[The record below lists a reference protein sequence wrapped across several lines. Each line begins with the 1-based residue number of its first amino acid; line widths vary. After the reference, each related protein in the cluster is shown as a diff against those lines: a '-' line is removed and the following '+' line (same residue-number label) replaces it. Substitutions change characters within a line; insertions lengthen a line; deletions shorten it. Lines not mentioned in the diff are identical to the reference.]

1 MTGCKG
7 SESEIKQSRYR
18 ELCGCADISCP
29 AVMRCCSAQI
39 APSESNGRSLKAD
52 QTKEDNK
59 MKKKFAAAFLA
70 SLLLNLLLA
79 APIQANSAQRH
90 WRGTDS
96 TGALVKDKN
105 CPLVV
110 DKELLTFDVQ
120 EFPKNYYNSIE
131 EFLTYTGKVTAEYTF
146 RNPADYTVTATLVF
160 PFGNLPHY
168 GEYIYDSYTGKHT
181 AAFETDKFGVAVNG
195 KPINTT
201 VRHTLKD
208 RGTPFSL
215 NADMPKLTDGYIA
228 DSFFRPD
235 LPVWVQQY
243 SVEGI
248 NPENQAATAA
258 FVLREDLT
266 KTRVLWE
273 EKSGIA
279 TLKDGIRISGWIKT
293 GDTLTVYI
301 FGEPPKDGIT
311 WSLYENGACKKK
323 TDGNIT
329 LKHSEQMTFR
339 DFVFREYDNSSGI
352 SESDWYNAQVAFM
365 NDGSKNW
372 MYGGIYTEK
381 SAFSLMR
388 WYEYT
393 MTLEPGQT
401 LTNTVTAPLYP
412 AIDAGYTPSIYTYT
426 YLLSPAKTWAQ
437 FVELKIV
444 VNTPYY
450 MTENNQGGFL
460 RTEKGYELT
469 LPGLPEKELTFTL
482 SESEHPRAPKLS
494 LPFHP
499 VFLLA
504 GFAGFA
510 LIGGSVIAVVLIV
523 KRKKSR
529 GKEQS

>member
-1 MTGCKG
+1 
-7 SESEIKQSRYR
+7 
-18 ELCGCADISCP
+18 
-29 AVMRCCSAQI
+29 
-39 APSESNGRSLKAD
+39 
-52 QTKEDNK
+52 
-59 MKKKFAAAFLA
+59 MKRKVITVIFTV
-70 SLLLNLLLA
+70 LLLSA
-79 APIQANSAQRH
+79 VFIQPTHANSAQRH
-90 WRGTDS
+90 WSGTDS

-120 EFPKNYYNSIE
+120 EFPKNYYNSTE
-131 EFLTYTGKVTAEYTF
+131 EFLAYTGKVTAEYTF

-168 GEYIYDSYTGKHT
+168 GEYIYDSPTDKYT
-181 AAFETDKFGVAVNG
+181 AASDTEKYGVKVNG
-195 KPINTT
+195 KLIKAT

-215 NADMPKLTDGYIA
+215 DEDMPKLVDEYIS

-248 NPENQAATAA
+248 SAENQVATAA
-258 FVLREDLT
+258 FVLREDSS
-266 KTRVLWE
+266 KTRVLWA
-273 EKSGIA
+273 EKNGIA
-279 TLKDGIRISGWIKT
+279 TLKDGIRISGWTKT
-293 GDTLTVYI
+293 GDTLTVYV
-301 FGEPPKDGIT
+301 FGEPPKDGIA

-329 LKHSEQMTFR
+329 LKYSEQMTFR
-339 DFVFREYDNSSGI
+339 DFAFKEYDNSSGI
-352 SESDWYNAQVAFM
+352 SESDWYNAQVAFL
-365 NDGSKNW
+365 NAGSGEW
-372 MYGGIYTEK
+372 RRGGIYTEK

-393 MTLEPGQT
+393 LTLEPGQT

-412 AIDAGYTPSIYTYT
+412 AIDAGYTPSIHTYT

-437 FVELKIV
+437 FGELKIT

-450 MTENNQGGFL
+450 MIENNQGGFSG
-460 RTEKGYELT
+460 TEKGYELT

-482 SESEHPRAPKLS
+482 SESEHPRSPKLS

-504 GFAGFA
+504 GFAGFV
-510 LIGGSVIAVVLIV
+510 LIGGGVIAIVLIV

>member
-1 MTGCKG
+1 
-7 SESEIKQSRYR
+7 
-18 ELCGCADISCP
+18 
-29 AVMRCCSAQI
+29 
-39 APSESNGRSLKAD
+39 
-52 QTKEDNK
+52 
-59 MKKKFAAAFLA
+59 MKRKVITVIITV
-70 SLLLNLLLA
+70 LLLSVVF
-79 APIQANSAQRH
+79 IQPTHANSAQRH
-90 WRGTDS
+90 WSGTDS

-120 EFPKNYYNSIE
+120 EFPKNYYNNIE
-131 EFLTYTGKVTAEYTF
+131 EFLAYTGKVTAEYTF

-168 GEYIYDSYTGKHT
+168 GEYIYDSPTDKYT
-181 AAFETDKFGVAVNG
+181 AASDTEKYGVTVDG
-195 KPINTT
+195 KSIGAA

-215 NADMPKLTDGYIA
+215 DMDMLKLTDGYIA
-228 DSFFRPD
+228 DNFFRPD

-248 NPENQAATAA
+248 SAENQAATAA
-258 FVLREDLT
+258 FVLREDSS

-279 TLKDGIRISGWIKT
+279 TLKDGIRISGWTKT

-301 FGEPPKDGIT
+301 FGEPPKDGIA
-311 WSLYENGACKKK
+311 WSLYENGACEKK

-339 DFVFREYDNSSGI
+339 DFAFREYDNNSGI
-352 SESDWYNAQVAFM
+352 SESDWYNAQVAFL
-365 NDGSKNW
+365 NAGSEEW
-372 MYGGIYTEK
+372 RQGGIYTEK

-393 MTLEPGQT
+393 LTLEPGQT
-401 LTNTVTAPLYP
+401 LTNTVTASLYP
-412 AIDAGYTPSIYTYT
+412 AIDAGYTPSIYTYN

-437 FVELKIV
+437 FGELKIV

-450 MTENNQGGFL
+450 MTENNQGSFL

-482 SESEHPRAPKLS
+482 SKSEHPLPPRLS
-494 LPFHP
+494 LPFKP

-504 GFAGFA
+504 VFVGFV
-510 LIGGSVIAVVLIV
+510 LIGGGVIAVVLII

>member
-1 MTGCKG
+1 
-7 SESEIKQSRYR
+7 
-18 ELCGCADISCP
+18 
-29 AVMRCCSAQI
+29 
-39 APSESNGRSLKAD
+39 
-52 QTKEDNK
+52 
-59 MKKKFAAAFLA
+59 MKKKIAVAFLA

-79 APIQANSAQRH
+79 VPIQANSAQRH
-90 WRGTDS
+90 WSGTDS

-120 EFPKNYYNSIE
+120 EFPKNYYNSTE
-131 EFLTYTGKVTAEYTF
+131 EFLAYTGNVTAEYTF

-168 GEYIYDSYTGKHT
+168 GEYTYDSPTDKYT
-181 AAFETDKFGVAVNG
+181 AASDTEKYGVKVNG
-195 KPINTT
+195 KLIKAT

-208 RGTPFSL
+208 RGTPFAL
-215 NADMPKLTDGYIA
+215 NEDMSKLTDGYIA

-243 SVEGI
+243 SIEGI

-258 FVLREDLT
+258 FDLREDPT

-273 EKSGIA
+273 EKSGMA
-279 TLKDGIRISGWIKT
+279 TLKDGIRISGWAKN

-301 FGEPPKDGIT
+301 FGEPPKNGIA

-323 TDGNIT
+323 IDGNFT
-329 LKHSEQMTFR
+329 LKHTEQMTFR
-339 DFVFREYDNSSGI
+339 EFAFMEYDNSSGI
-352 SESDWYNAQVAFM
+352 SESDWYNAQVAFL
-365 NDGSKNW
+365 NDGSEDW

-381 SAFSLMR
+381 SSFSLMR

-393 MTLEPGQT
+393 LTLEPGQT

-437 FVELKIV
+437 FGELKIV

-450 MTENNQGGFL
+450 MTESNQSSFSK
-460 RTEKGYELT
+460 TEKGYELT
-469 LPGLPEKELTFTL
+469 LSGLPEKELTFTL
-482 SESEHPRAPKLS
+482 SEAEHPRPPKLS
-494 LPFHP
+494 IPFNP
-499 VFLLA
+499 VFLFA
-504 GFAGFA
+504 GFAGFV
-510 LIGGSVIAVVLIV
+510 LIGGGVIAVLLII
-523 KRKKSR
+523 KRKKSY

>member
-1 MTGCKG
+1 
-7 SESEIKQSRYR
+7 
-18 ELCGCADISCP
+18 
-29 AVMRCCSAQI
+29 
-39 APSESNGRSLKAD
+39 
-52 QTKEDNK
+52 
-59 MKKKFAAAFLA
+59 MKRKVITVIFTV
-70 SLLLNLLLA
+70 LLLSA
-79 APIQANSAQRH
+79 VFIQSTHANSAQRH
-90 WRGTDS
+90 WSGTDS
-96 TGALVKDKN
+96 TGSLIKDKN
-105 CPLVV
+105 CPLAV
-110 DKELLTFDVQ
+110 DREVLTFDVQ
-120 EFPKNYYNSIE
+120 EFPKNYYSSAE

-168 GEYIYDSYTGKHT
+168 GEYIYDSPTDKYT
-181 AAFETDKFGVAVNG
+181 AASDTEKYGVKVNG
-195 KPINTT
+195 KPIEAT

-215 NADMPKLTDGYIA
+215 NEDMPKLTNGYIA

-258 FVLREDLT
+258 FVLREEPT

-279 TLKDGIRISGWIKT
+279 TLNDGLRISGWAKT

-301 FGEPPKDGIT
+301 FGEPPKDGIA

-323 TDGNIT
+323 IDGNIT
-329 LKHSEQMTFR
+329 LKYSEQITFR
-339 DFVFREYDNSSGI
+339 DFAFREYDNSSGI
-352 SESDWYNAQVAFM
+352 SESDWYNAQVAFL
-365 NDGSKNW
+365 NAGSEEW
-372 MYGGIYTEK
+372 RQGGIYTEK

-393 MTLEPGQT
+393 LTLEPGQI

-412 AIDAGYTPSIYTYT
+412 AIDAGYTPSIYIYT

-437 FVELKIV
+437 FGELKIV

-450 MTENNQGGFL
+450 MTENDQGSFSK
-460 RTEKGYELT
+460 TEKGY
-469 LPGLPEKELTFTL
+469 ELTFTL
-482 SESEHPRAPKLS
+482 SESEHPRPPKLS
-494 LPFHP
+494 IPFKP

-504 GFAGFA
+504 GFAGFV
-510 LIGGSVIAVVLIV
+510 LIGGGVIAVVLII

-529 GKEQS
+529 GKEQP

>member
-1 MTGCKG
+1 M
-7 SESEIKQSRYR
+7 
-18 ELCGCADISCP
+18 
-29 AVMRCCSAQI
+29 
-39 APSESNGRSLKAD
+39 
-52 QTKEDNK
+52 KEVK
-59 MKKKFAAAFLA
+59 RKVITVIFTV
-70 SLLLNLLLA
+70 LLLSVVF
-79 APIQANSAQRH
+79 IQPTHANSAQRY
-90 WRGTDS
+90 WSGTDS

-131 EFLTYTGKVTAEYTF
+131 EFLAYTGKVTAEYTF

-168 GEYIYDSYTGKHT
+168 GEYIYDSP
-181 AAFETDKFGVAVNG
+181 TDKYTAVSDTEKYGVKVNG
-195 KPINTT
+195 KLIKAT
-201 VRHTLKD
+201 VRHTLKY

-215 NADMPKLTDGYIA
+215 DEDMPKLTDGYIA

-248 NPENQAATAA
+248 SAENQVATAA
-258 FVLREDLT
+258 FVLREDSS
-266 KTRVLWE
+266 KTRVMWA
-273 EKSGIA
+273 EKNGIA
-279 TLKDGIRISGWIKT
+279 TLKDGIRISGWTKT

-311 WSLYENGACKKK
+311 WSLYENGACKKEI
-323 TDGNIT
+323 DGTIT
-329 LKHSEQMTFR
+329 LKYSEQMTFR
-339 DFVFREYDNSSGI
+339 DFVFREYNNNSGI
-352 SESDWYNAQVAFM
+352 SESDWYNAQVAFL
-365 NDGSKNW
+365 NAGSKDL

-381 SAFSLMR
+381 YSFSLMR

-393 MTLEPGQT
+393 LSLEPGQT

-437 FVELKIV
+437 FGELKIV
-444 VNTPYY
+444 VKTPYY
-450 MTENNQGGFL
+450 MTENNQGNFSG
-460 RTEKGYELT
+460 TENGYELT

-482 SESEHPRAPKLS
+482 SESEHPQPPKLS

-504 GFAGFA
+504 GFAGFV
-510 LIGGSVIAVVLIV
+510 LIGGGVIAVVLIM

>member
-1 MTGCKG
+1 
-7 SESEIKQSRYR
+7 
-18 ELCGCADISCP
+18 
-29 AVMRCCSAQI
+29 
-39 APSESNGRSLKAD
+39 
-52 QTKEDNK
+52 
-59 MKKKFAAAFLA
+59 MKRKVITVIFTV
-70 SLLLNLLLA
+70 LLLSTVF
-79 APIQANSAQRH
+79 IQSTHANSAQRH
-90 WRGTDS
+90 WSGTDS
-96 TGALVKDKN
+96 TGSLIKDKN

-110 DKELLTFDVQ
+110 DREVLTFDVQ
-120 EFPKNYYNSIE
+120 ELPKNYYSSAE
-131 EFLTYTGKVTAEYTF
+131 EFLAYTGKVTAEYTF

-168 GEYIYDSYTGKHT
+168 GEYIYDSP
-181 AAFETDKFGVAVNG
+181 TDKYTVASDTEKYGVKVNG
-195 KPINTT
+195 KLIEAT

-215 NADMPKLTDGYIA
+215 DEDMPKLINGYIA

-235 LPVWVQQY
+235 LPVWVRKY

-248 NPENQAATAA
+248 DPENQAATAA
-258 FVLREDLT
+258 FVLREDPT

-279 TLKDGIRISGWIKT
+279 TLKDGIRISGWTKS

-301 FGEPPKDGIT
+301 FGEPPKDGIV

-323 TDGNIT
+323 IDGNIT
-329 LKHSEQMTFR
+329 LKYSEQMTFR
-339 DFVFREYDNSSGI
+339 DFAFREYDHSSGI
-352 SESDWYNAQVAFM
+352 SESDWYNAQVAFL
-365 NDGSKNW
+365 NAGSEEW
-372 MYGGIYTEK
+372 RRGGIYTEK

-393 MTLEPGQT
+393 LTLEPGQT
-401 LTNTVTAPLYP
+401 LTNTVIAPLYP

-437 FVELKIV
+437 FGELKIV

-482 SESEHPRAPKLS
+482 SESEHPRPPKLS
-494 LPFHP
+494 IPFHP
-499 VFLLA
+499 VFL
-504 GFAGFA
+504 FAGFV
-510 LIGGSVIAVVLIV
+510 LIGGGVIAVVLII

>member
-1 MTGCKG
+1 MKR
-7 SESEIKQSRYR
+7 K
-18 ELCGCADISCP
+18 AIS
-29 AVMRCCSAQI
+29 VI
-39 APSESNGRSLKAD
+39 F
-52 QTKEDNK
+52 TV
-59 MKKKFAAAFLA
+59 
-70 SLLLNLLLA
+70 LLLSSVF
-79 APIQANSAQRH
+79 IQSTHANSAQRH
-90 WRGTDS
+90 WSGTDS

-120 EFPKNYYNSIE
+120 EFPNNYYNSTE
-131 EFLTYTGKVTAEYTF
+131 EFLAYTGKVTAEYTF
-146 RNPADYTVTATLVF
+146 RNPADYTVNATLVF

-168 GEYIYDSYTGKHT
+168 GEYIYDSL
-181 AAFETDKFGVAVNG
+181 TDKYTVTSDTEKYGVKVNG
-195 KPINTT
+195 KLIKAT

-208 RGTPFSL
+208 RETPFSL
-215 NADMPKLTDGYIA
+215 DEDMPKLTNGYIA
-228 DSFFRPD
+228 DNFFRSD

-258 FVLREDLT
+258 FVLREDSS

-273 EKSGIA
+273 EKSGMA
-279 TLKDGIRISGWIKT
+279 TLKDGIRMSGWTKT

-301 FGEPPKDGIT
+301 FGEPPKDGIA

-323 TDGNIT
+323 IDGNIT
-329 LKHSEQMTFR
+329 LKYSEQMTFR
-339 DFVFREYDNSSGI
+339 DFVFREYDNNSGI

-365 NDGSKNW
+365 NDGSKDW

-381 SAFSLMR
+381 SSFSLMR

-393 MTLEPGQT
+393 LSLEPGQT

-437 FVELKIV
+437 FGELKIV

-450 MTENNQGGFL
+450 MTESNQGSFSG
-460 RTEKGYELT
+460 TEKGYELT
-469 LPGLPEKELTFTL
+469 LPGLPKEDMTFTL
-482 SESEHPRAPKLS
+482 CEAEKPQLLKRSV
-494 LPFHP
+494 LPLP
-499 VFLLA
+499 LICIWVCA
-504 GFAGFA
+504 G
-510 LIGGSVIAVVLIV
+510 LILIVGGVIAVTVMLIV
-523 KRKKSR
+523 RRRKKSR
-529 GKEQS
+529 PKE

>member
-1 MTGCKG
+1 
-7 SESEIKQSRYR
+7 
-18 ELCGCADISCP
+18 
-29 AVMRCCSAQI
+29 
-39 APSESNGRSLKAD
+39 
-52 QTKEDNK
+52 

-79 APIQANSAQRH
+79 VPIQANSAQRH

-96 TGALVKDKN
+96 TGTLVKDKN

-131 EFLTYTGKVTAEYTF
+131 EFLAYTGKVTAEYTF

-195 KPINTT
+195 KPIKTT

-258 FVLREDLT
+258 FVLREDPT

-279 TLKDGIRISGWIKT
+279 ALKDGIRISGWIKT

-301 FGEPPKDGIT
+301 FGEPPKDGIA
-311 WSLYENGACKKK
+311 WSLYENGACEKKI
-323 TDGNIT
+323 DGSIT
-329 LKHSEQMTFR
+329 LKYSEQMTFR
-339 DFVFREYDNSSGI
+339 DFAFREYDNSSGI

-365 NDGSKNW
+365 NDGSKDW
-372 MYGGIYTEK
+372 MYGGIYTDK

-393 MTLEPGQT
+393 LTLEPGQT

-437 FVELKIV
+437 FGELKIV
-444 VNTPYY
+444 VNTPHY

-469 LPGLPEKELTFTL
+469 LPGLPQKELTFTL

>member
-1 MTGCKG
+1 
-7 SESEIKQSRYR
+7 
-18 ELCGCADISCP
+18 
-29 AVMRCCSAQI
+29 
-39 APSESNGRSLKAD
+39 
-52 QTKEDNK
+52 
-59 MKKKFAAAFLA
+59 MKRKVITALFTA
-70 SLLLNLLLA
+70 LLLGAVL
-79 APIQANSAQRH
+79 IQPTYANSAQRH
-90 WRGTDS
+90 WSGTS
-96 TGALVKDKN
+96 GTGTLVKDKD
-105 CPLVV
+105 CPLAV

-120 EFPKNYYNSIE
+120 EFPKNYYNSAE

-181 AAFETDKFGVAVNG
+181 AALETDRFGVAVNG
-195 KPINTT
+195 KPIEAT

-215 NADMPKLTDGYIA
+215 DTDMPRLADGYIS
-228 DSFFRPD
+228 DSFFRPE

-248 NPENQAATAA
+248 GAENQAATAA
-258 FVLREDLT
+258 FVLREDSS

-279 TLKDGIRISGWIKT
+279 TLKDGIRISGWTKT

-301 FGEPPKDGIT
+301 FGEPPKDGIA

-323 TDGNIT
+323 IDGNIT
-329 LKHSEQMTFR
+329 LKYSEQMTFR
-339 DFVFREYDNSSGI
+339 DFAFREYDNSSGI

-365 NDGSKNW
+365 NDGSKDW
-372 MYGGIYTEK
+372 MYGGISTEK

-393 MTLEPGQT
+393 LTLEPGQT

-437 FVELKIV
+437 FGELKIV

-450 MTENNQGGFL
+450 MTENNQGSFS
-460 RTEKGYELT
+460 RTEKGYGLT

-482 SESEHPRAPKLS
+482 SESEHSRPPKLS
-494 LPFHP
+494 LPFPP
-499 VFLLA
+499 VFLFA
-504 GFAGFA
+504 GFAGFV
-510 LIGGSVIAVVLIV
+510 LIGGGGVIAVALII

>member
-1 MTGCKG
+1 
-7 SESEIKQSRYR
+7 
-18 ELCGCADISCP
+18 
-29 AVMRCCSAQI
+29 
-39 APSESNGRSLKAD
+39 
-52 QTKEDNK
+52 
-59 MKKKFAAAFLA
+59 MKRKVITVIFTV
-70 SLLLNLLLA
+70 LLLSA
-79 APIQANSAQRH
+79 VFIQSTHANSAQRH
-90 WRGTDS
+90 WSGTDS

-131 EFLTYTGKVTAEYTF
+131 EFLAYTGKVTAEYTF

-168 GEYIYDSYTGKHT
+168 GEYIYDSPTDKYT
-181 AAFETDKFGVAVNG
+181 AASDTEKYGVKVNG
-195 KPINTT
+195 KLIKAT

-215 NADMPKLTDGYIA
+215 DEDMPKLTDGYIS

-248 NPENQAATAA
+248 GAENQAATAA
-258 FVLREDLT
+258 FVLREDSS
-266 KTRVLWE
+266 KTRVLWA
-273 EKSGIA
+273 EKNGIA
-279 TLKDGIRISGWIKT
+279 TLKDGIRISGWTKT
-293 GDTLTVYI
+293 GDTLTVYV
-301 FGEPPKDGIT
+301 FGEPPKDGIA
-311 WSLYENGACKKK
+311 WSLYENGACEKRI
-323 TDGNIT
+323 DGNIT
-329 LKHSEQMTFR
+329 LKYSEQMTFR

-352 SESDWYNAQVAFM
+352 SESDWYNAQVAFL
-365 NDGSKNW
+365 NAGSTDW
-372 MYGGIYTEK
+372 MYGGIYTDK
-381 SAFSLMR
+381 YSFSLMR

-393 MTLEPGQT
+393 LTLEPGQT

-412 AIDAGYTPSIYTYT
+412 AIDAGYTPSIYSYT

-437 FVELKIV
+437 FGELKIV
-444 VNTPYY
+444 VNTAYY
-450 MTENNQGGFL
+450 MTENNQGSFSK
-460 RTEKGYELT
+460 TEKGYELT

-482 SESEHPRAPKLS
+482 SESEHPRPPKLS
-494 LPFHP
+494 LPFRP

-504 GFAGFA
+504 GFAGFV
-510 LIGGSVIAVVLIV
+510 LIGGGVIAVVLII
-523 KRKKSR
+523 KREKSC

>member
-7 SESEIKQSRYR
+7 SESEIKQSSYR

-29 AVMRCCSAQI
+29 AVMRCCSKQI
-39 APSESNGRSLKAD
+39 VPSESNGRSLKAD

-79 APIQANSAQRH
+79 VPIQANSAQRH

-131 EFLTYTGKVTAEYTF
+131 EFLAYTGKVTAEYTF

-195 KPINTT
+195 KPIKTT

-243 SVEGI
+243 SVESI

-258 FVLREDLT
+258 FVLREDPT

-279 TLKDGIRISGWIKT
+279 ALKDGIRISGWIKT

-329 LKHSEQMTFR
+329 LKYSEQMTFR

-365 NDGSKNW
+365 NDGSKDW

-412 AIDAGYTPSIYTYT
+412 AIDAGYTPSIHTYT

-437 FVELKIV
+437 FGELKIV

-482 SESEHPRAPKLS
+482 SESEHPRHPKLS
-494 LPFHP
+494 LPFNP

-504 GFAGFA
+504 GFV